1 MRASLMALM
10 WIAMGFT
17 AALGQQFQTAFKER
31 SHDFGTVARSAK
43 TEHRFYFE
51 NPYTTPIH
59 VRSVRTS
66 CGCTTPSILTETVEP
81 GQSGCI
87 LAVFN
92 TATHTGSRGAT
103 ITVTFDKPSFSEVQL
118 TVRGYIR
125 SDVVFNPNEVGFG
138 KLSEGTAKEVD
149 VTLDYVG
156 KSTWQVTHATSD
168 LPYVKIAIQE
178 QLRQGGKV
186 RYGLKVTLDETAPA
200 GPLQS
205 EIALHTNDLNIKSLS
220 LGLSANVE
228 PSLSI
233 QPNLF
238 SLGSIGKQEEIK
250 KLVRL
255 KATESFRIL
264 GISSEDFDV
273 SSTKLPEES
282 KDMHLLSLVFAP
294 KSAALSDKKS
304 NSEQRGKIV
313 VLTDLATKPRAE
325 LDVVYRLK
333 DNVVPLSASVK

>member
-1 MRASLMALM
+1 
-10 WIAMGFT
+10 
-17 AALGQQFQTAFKER
+17 
-31 SHDFGTVARSAK
+31 
-43 TEHRFYFE
+43 
-51 NPYTTPIH
+51 
-59 VRSVRTS
+59 
-66 CGCTTPSILTETVEP
+66 LTETVEP

-118 TVRGYIR
+118 TVKGYIR

-156 KSTWQVTHATSD
+156 KSTWQVTHATCD

-186 RYGLKVTLDETAPA
+186 RYGLKVTLDETAPT

-264 GISSEDFDV
+264 GIFSEDFDV

-282 KDMHLLSLVFAP
+282 KDMHLLSLVFTP

-333 DNVVPLSASVK
+333 DNTVPLSASVK

>member
-1 MRASLMALM
+1 M
-10 WIAMGFT
+10 
-17 AALGQQFQTAFKER
+17 
-31 SHDFGTVARSAK
+31 
-43 TEHRFYFE
+43 
-51 NPYTTPIH
+51 
-59 VRSVRTS
+59 
-66 CGCTTPSILTETVEP
+66 
-81 GQSGCI
+81 
-87 LAVFN
+87 
-92 TATHTGSRGAT
+92 
-103 ITVTFDKPSFSEVQL
+103 
-118 TVRGYIR
+118 
-125 SDVVFNPNEVGFG
+125 
-138 KLSEGTAKEVD
+138 
-149 VTLDYVG
+149 
-156 KSTWQVTHATSD
+156 
-168 LPYVKIAIQE
+168 
-178 QLRQGGKV
+178 
-186 RYGLKVTLDETAPA
+186 TLDETAPA